1 MATQCRQAHYP
12 FIVTGV
18 DIGVNNTKV
27 PRKCNNGFPWYCCP
41 ATKHF
46 VLQLTIIC
54 IKYYTRARVCVCI
67 RALAGMQSESFLRSI
82 YSVMCDLSGSK
93 HSSTLSHKW
102 HDFRKKKLLNIKSCF
117 SLYFV
122 KNISN
127 FKNNSAKYYHKRIH
141 VFNKSTVFSSDFSGR

>member
-1 MATQCRQAHYP
+1 MC
-12 FIVTGV
+12 
-18 DIGVNNTKV
+18 
-27 PRKCNNGFPWYCCP
+27 
-41 ATKHF
+41 
-46 VLQLTIIC
+46 
-54 IKYYTRARVCVCI
+54 VCVCI